1 MFKIMTVACI
11 SETTFY
17 RHASSYVSPVI
28 IKWKEHQDQ
37 LFSSLGAG
45 DNRLV
50 LAGDGQRDSPGYC
63 AKYGSFTL
71 IEQEIN
77 KVVDFQLVQ
86 VCSERKGKD
95 RKINETSQPQRN

>member
-1 MFKIMTVACI
+1 MNVACI
-11 SETTFY
+11 SESTFY
-17 RHASSYVSPVI
+17 HHVSSYVSPVI
-28 IKWKEHQDQ
+28 IKQWKEHQDQDQ
-37 LFSSLGAG
+37 LFSSLGEG

-50 LAGDGQRDSPGYC
+50 LAGDGRCDSPGYC

-86 VCSERKGKD
+86 VCSERKAKH
-95 RKINETSQPQRN
+95 RN